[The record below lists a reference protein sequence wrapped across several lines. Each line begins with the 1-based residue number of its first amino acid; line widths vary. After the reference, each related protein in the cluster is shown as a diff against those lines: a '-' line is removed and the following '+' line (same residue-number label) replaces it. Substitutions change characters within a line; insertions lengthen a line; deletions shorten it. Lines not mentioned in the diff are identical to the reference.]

1 MSTPCQ
7 SETMGIDPGALVTIT
22 EEILVR
28 LRALYAEYG
37 VPLPSRCYWTLGDP
51 AVDCEQAVVSFQS
64 YEEHDLSAQQTN
76 ATPNPC
82 AVLTKATFTIS
93 ITRCA
98 PALSKYG
105 DPPTP
110 KQIMD
115 TAKLCLVDAHLLMK
129 GSCRF
134 DMYGADIPGAITWGW
149 GANASVQG
157 AAPHG
162 DFRTTTLQFTTILG

>member
-1 MSTPCQ
+1 MPTPCQ
-7 SETMGIDPGALVTIT
+7 SESSRIDPGALVTIT
-22 EEILVR
+22 DEILAR

-51 AVDCEQAVVSFQS
+51 TVDCEQAVVAFQS
-64 YEEHDLSAQQTN
+64 YEEKNLATNQTE

-82 AVLTKATFTIS
+82 TVFATATFTIS
-93 ITRCA
+93 ITRCVVTMG
-98 PALSKYG
+98 KDG
-105 DPPTP
+105 NPPTP

-134 DMYGADIPGAITWGW
+134 DMYGADIPDAITG
-149 GANASVQG
+149 GMGVNASVQG
-157 AAPHG
+157 NTPRG
-162 DFRTTTLQFTTILG
+162 DYRTTTLQFTTVLG